1 VIQHIA
7 LALLALASLVPTI
20 NQAEPAAGT
29 PPTALAGRPGG
40 PSWSELSPATQ
51 AALSPLRQHWGG
63 IDALRKSKWIVVAQR
78 FASLP
83 PAEQMRVQQR
93 MDQWASMTPAERG
106 RARLYFQELRDL
118 PQDDRQARWQA
129 YRALPDEQK
138 RELARRAR
146 PVARAPEV
154 AASTSPGKRRVA
166 VNPASVAVKPVS
178 PTVVQAKP
186 GVSTTLMTKP
196 PSPPVHHQP
205 GLPKIMATEGFVNPS
220 TLLPSRGP
228 QGAATRSTPAASAI
242 APKQ

>member
-1 VIQHIA
+1 MQHIA
-7 LALLALASLVPTI
+7 LALLVLISLAPAIS
-20 NQAEPAAGT
+20 QAEPAAAA
-29 PPTALAGRPGG
+29 PPAALADKPGG
-40 PSWSELSPATQ
+40 PSWSELSPAHQ
-51 AALSPLRQHWGG
+51 AALGPLRQHWDG
-63 IDALRKSKWIVVAQR
+63 IDARRKSKWIVVAQR

-83 PAEQMRVQQR
+83 PAEQQRVQQR

-138 RELARRAR
+138 RELARRAK
-146 PVARAPEV
+146 PLARAPEA
-154 AASTSPGKRRVA
+154 AASAPPGKRKVA

-186 GVSTTLMTKP
+186 GVSTTLVTKP

-205 GLPKIMATEGFVNPS
+205 GLPKITATEGFVNPS

-228 QGAATRSTPAASAI
+228 QGAATRSAPAASAS
-242 APKQ
+242 PQKQ